1 MKQNIILSE
10 SLFNCIDTCVNF
22 LPVQPWP
29 HISQF
34 WPPEREIQCL
44 NFSAIICNNRV
55 KLPIEARQLNPMD
68 REREQEWP
76 HSLGWQ
82 KRQKTHASILFVS
95 KQDQTVHRS
104 KVIDSY
110 GEERESKNGHKYST
124 SEGLKQ
130 SIKACLLKNKIKLV
144 IGANLLTQITR
155 QQIFEFWR
163 AEVDKKR
170 YM

>member
-1 MKQNIILSE
+1 M
-10 SLFNCIDTCVNF
+10 
-22 LPVQPWP
+22 
-29 HISQF
+29 
-34 WPPEREIQCL
+34 
-44 NFSAIICNNRV
+44 
-55 KLPIEARQLNPMD
+55 
-68 REREQEWP
+68 
-76 HSLGWQ
+76 
-82 KRQKTHASILFVS
+82 FVS

-130 SIKACLLKNKIKLV
+130 PIKACLLKNKIKLV

-170 YM
+170 YMSFALQSFILSARIESYPVYTSFVQDIWIREAARKNSSNSGQATKMGAGGKARATKEK